1 MVSIKIEEV
10 QNNEHTPQAPR
21 FSASATGQIQSTN
34 NPHQS
39 TQIYYL
45 AFILPPLL
53 SAISDSIDA
62 FDPNGTFILPSQ
74 YLELLRGMV
83 NSKVDLYNDLLEIVA
98 FRGSKAR
105 RLAIACLADL
115 WPRAVGHST
124 ISSAFCPPERSHTHQ
139 SGGPDIHQFSPWFSG
154 LSGRIIND
162 LTTMC
167 RSCSKSIDGFCLRC
181 PLCLISVHT
190 DCYDFPAGN
199 SEIHYSMADGLQVQ
213 RIGVHRFSHLLPNG
227 ERLHAAISVQ
237 GHFLRPTIWFTLCLC
252 FVCRKPLWGC
262 HMQGLRCEHCSMP
275 VHFDCLS
282 STELLRPCKTS
293 TFTSSDMTID
303 WKDLRQS
310 CLEHFPFLS
319 YQKDQLLDRSY
330 EEISIYRDI
339 LRTQLQFLTS
349 GVGMGS
355 LVISKSKAA
364 TVRQFELHS
373 TLETCERLLNSN
385 SLTSGPSTEHYRK
398 HINSTSH
405 GFSVLFDQSYLE
417 YISASI
423 KSSSPQHSR
432 PSSAFLNVEHIYDDQ
447 DDAARSLPYEC
458 VHLSHMMDI
467 LSVDFAIR
475 NEDTAYL
482 LVNHLHQLA
491 FLDRRDHLLRPFG
504 SFAGGNDVECIFP
517 LPFSLDLSPNVETL
531 ISAIESCLT
540 DLDLTAN
547 EFGFLL
553 LTRRFWPNGL
563 ASEQALTRLAGK
575 VFSWILDEVCAK
587 FPLGRYLLVI
597 RMINLLLF

>member
-10 QNNEHTPQAPR
+10 QNNDHIPQAPR
-21 FSASATGQIQSTN
+21 SASATEQIQSTN

-39 TQIYYL
+39 TQIYHL

-53 SAISDSIDA
+53 SAIFDSIDT
-62 FDPNGTFILPSQ
+62 FDPNGTFILPTQ
-74 YLELLRGMV
+74 FLELLRGMV
-83 NSKVDLYNDLLEIVA
+83 NSKIDLYNDLLEIVA

-124 ISSAFCPPERSHTHQ
+124 ISSAFCPPEHGRTHQ
-139 SGGPDIHQFSPWFSG
+139 SGPEIHQFSPWFSD
-154 LSGRIIND
+154 LSAGRINLND
-162 LTTMC
+162 LTAVC
-167 RSCSKSIDGFCLRC
+167 HSCSKSIDGFCLRC
-181 PLCLISVHT
+181 PLCLISVHA

-199 SEIHYSMADGLQVQ
+199 SEIQYSMADGPQVQ
-213 RIGVHRFSHLLPNG
+213 RIGVHRFSHLLNG
-227 ERLHAAISVQ
+227 HRLHAAMPVQ

-252 FVCRKPLWGC
+252 LVCRKPLWGC

-293 TFTSSDMTID
+293 TFTSSDMTIE
-303 WKDLRQS
+303 WKNLRQS

-319 YQKDQLLDRSY
+319 YPKDQLLDRSY
-330 EEISIYRDI
+330 EEISIYWGI

-364 TVRQFELHS
+364 TVQQFELHS
-373 TLETCERLLNSN
+373 TLETCEQLLNSN
-385 SLTSGPSTEHYRK
+385 SLPSGPSTEQYRK

-405 GFSVLFDQSYLE
+405 GLSVLFDQSFLE
-417 YISASI
+417 YVSASI
-423 KSSSPQHSR
+423 KSSSPQHSL
-432 PSSAFLNVEHIYDDQ
+432 PSSAFLNVEHIYGDQ

-458 VHLSHMMDI
+458 VCLSHMKNI

-491 FLDRRDHLLRPFG
+491 FLDRRDHLLRPFE
-504 SFAGGNDVECIFP
+504 SFSSGNDVECIFP
-517 LPFSLDLSPNVETL
+517 LPLSLDLSPNVETL

-553 LTRRFWPNGL
+553 LTRRFGPNGL
-563 ASEQALTRLAGK
+563 ASEQALTRLAGN
-575 VFSWILDEVCAK
+575 VFSWILDEVCAR